1 MKKELPEKVRISKF
15 LASYNVGSRREI
27 ERMIEDGRIHLNG
40 EVLATPVHFVNKA
53 DSIKLDGKLLLFKKF
68 KQIYKF

>member
-27 ERMIEDGRIHLNG
+27 ERIIEDGRIHLNG
-40 EVLATPVHFVNKA
+40 EILTTPVQFT
-53 DSIKLDGKLLLFKKF
+53 I
-68 KQIYKF
+68 